1 MRSLPHPRT
10 GEGAAVLGV
19 FTLAALELIALSAA
33 PAGNRPVIAGALAAA
48 AAVVLLGV
56 AVVRH
61 RHRRPA
67 VPLGHPAPPE
77 AVGAEWFTADTF
89 EGFPAKAVAPL
100 LRHPGAPSPSSVYSA
115 WVLAVEGHDPVW
127 IERHLGLPPQV
138 AHVLCE
144 AARSRR

>member
-1 MRSLPHPRT
+1 MRRLPHPHT
-10 GEGAAVLGV
+10 GEGAAALGV

-48 AAVVLLGV
+48 AALVLLGV

-61 RHRRPA
+61 RRNRPA
-67 VPLGHPAPPE
+67 VRLARPSTPE
-77 AVGAEWFTADTF
+77 AVGAEWFSAETF
-89 EGFPAKAVAPL
+89 EGFPAEAVGPL
-100 LRHPGAPSPSSVYSA
+100 LGHPGAPSPSSLYSA

-127 IERHLGLPPQV
+127 IERHFGLPPDV